1 MELYFPCVKIPYR
14 FVTPLWPLWLSKLR
28 LCQRFSVKMII
39 TLLLRFV
46 FASFRRY
53 DWSWSALKRSIFFR
67 CPSFLSSGLYCTL
80 LVERKIL
87 DHSGQRPKT
96 SKKTSSGSAVTDP
109 RPDLLLQKDLLYL
122 RYLRALT
129 KRHSLPPT
137 AVYSNFFCD

>member
-39 TLLLRFV
+39 TLLLGFV
-46 FASFRRY
+46 FTSFRRL
-53 DWSWSALKRSIFFR
+53 AIICKRSIFSR
-67 CPSFLSSGLYCTL
+67 CPSFLFSGLYCTF
-80 LVERKIL
+80 LVERKIS

-96 SKKTSSGSAVTDP
+96 SKKTSSGSAVTDA